1 MPPAARRRRGQ
12 PISTAFV
19 EGTVN
24 EIVAKRT
31 SKAQQ
36 VRWSRVTAQP
46 FLGVR
51 AAVLNDTLE
60 DAFRRRHPGFR
71 PAQGKRVMAEAAR
84 SPPTTLDALAGVR
97 ATWLASWQGARR
109 SRSTRDRRTRRRGAA
124 SSCPNAHCAHYRR
137 QRTEVT
143 RCAFWS
149 SARRAASGER
159 S

>member
-24 EIVAKRT
+24 EIVAKRM

-36 VRWSRVTAQP
+36 VRWSRATAQP

-84 SPPTTLDALAGVR
+84 FPPIGAKISRGRGIGWQAFVFAVRWPGGDGRLLVLPGCWRGRLD
-97 ATWLASWQGARR
+97 
-109 SRSTRDRRTRRRGAA
+109 RG
-124 SSCPNAHCAHYRR
+124 
-137 QRTEVT
+137 
-143 RCAFWS
+143 
-149 SARRAASGER
+149 
-159 S
+159 